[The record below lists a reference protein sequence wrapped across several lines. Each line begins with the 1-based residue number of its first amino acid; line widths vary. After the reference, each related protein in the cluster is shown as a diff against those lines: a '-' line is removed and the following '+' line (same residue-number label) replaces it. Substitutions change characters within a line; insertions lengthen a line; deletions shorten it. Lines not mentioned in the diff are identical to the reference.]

1 MRAHAQILE
10 LHFHL
15 HVVLGDVSD
24 VESPPR
30 QDLDGLYWLGRQKI
44 PGGFPEKAE
53 SAARTSLIHEVD
65 VLVAADAEQAK
76 A

>member
-1 MRAHAQILE
+1 MPALKLQ

-30 QDLDGLYWLGRQKI
+30 QDLDGLHRLGRQKI
-44 PGGFPEKAE
+44 PRGFPEEAE
-53 SAARTSLIHEVD
+53 SAARARLIHEVD

-76 A
+76 T